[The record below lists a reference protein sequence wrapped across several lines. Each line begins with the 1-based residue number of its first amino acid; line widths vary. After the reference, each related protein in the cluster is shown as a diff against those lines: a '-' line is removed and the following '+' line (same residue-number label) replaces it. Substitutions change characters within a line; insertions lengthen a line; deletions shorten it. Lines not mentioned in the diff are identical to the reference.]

1 MAHHRSMLRTRA
13 LLLLPVGLLL
23 TGCFQLE
30 APAPEP
36 AAAQTEAVA
45 PAMPTPDTFGPTARL
60 EPECPPPTGRP
71 LSATQLNTMM
81 SRNQLPAWEAGDV
94 GASAQLS
101 DGRFFWVYGDTVRAP
116 GFEGKP
122 IVSNSVLVTSGTC
135 TSQLLTDDSDNDPTV
150 PETENGLSQWPMSV
164 VRVPPSEA
172 QAAEGITDVVVG
184 FYARTQR
191 GARQWDFIVRGTSMA
206 VFLVGQDGVPR
217 LSTISGL
224 TPDEV
229 DPTHIHWGAAATVD
243 GDFLYVYGTRST
255 GVAEVY
261 GRELYVSRLPVAT
274 PTDVETWEVWDGG
287 RWQPEPERAA
297 PIMDALGGVSQML
310 SVDRVDG
317 RWLAVSKR
325 GGDAEDNITVWSS
338 DQPYGP
344 WEARVVGSSPFQTE
358 EGEIQYSPM
367 AHPEIQT
374 PSGALVVSVSRNH
387 RDYERLHDEP
397 ELGRP
402 YFVEVRLD

>member
-1 MAHHRSMLRTRA
+1 MAHHRSMRRTRRAVLVA
-13 LLLLPVGLLL
+13 LVGLLL
-23 TGCFQLE
+23 TGCLRLE
-30 APAPEP
+30 APSPEP
-36 AAAQTEAVA
+36 SAPPVEAVA
-45 PAMPTPDTFGPTARL
+45 PSMPTPPAWGETARL
-60 EPECPPPTGRP
+60 EPECPPPPGRP
-71 LSATQLNTMM
+71 LSASQLNTMM
-81 SRNQLPAWEAGDV
+81 NRNQLPAWEAGDV

-101 DGRFFWVYGDTVRAP
+101 DGRFFWVYGDTVRGP
-116 GFEGKP
+116 GFGEP

-135 TSQLLTDDSDNDPTV
+135 TSQLLTDDFDTEPTV

-172 QAAEGITDVVVG
+172 QAAEGVQDVVVA

-206 VFLVGQDGVPR
+206 VFLVGQDGIPR
-217 LSTISGL
+217 LSGMSAL

-229 DPTHIHWGAAATVD
+229 DPTLIHWGAAATVD

-255 GVAEVY
+255 GVAQVY

-274 PTDVETWEVWDGG
+274 PTDVPSWEIWDGG
-287 RWQPEPERAA
+287 QWQPDPTRAA
-297 PIMDALGGVSQML
+297 PIMGATDGVSQML

-325 GGDAEDNITVWSS
+325 GGDAASNITVWSS

-344 WEARVVGSSPFQTE
+344 WEFRDVGSSPFQTE
-358 EGEIQYSPM
+358 DGEIQYSPM

-387 RDYERLHDEP
+387 RDYERFDDEP